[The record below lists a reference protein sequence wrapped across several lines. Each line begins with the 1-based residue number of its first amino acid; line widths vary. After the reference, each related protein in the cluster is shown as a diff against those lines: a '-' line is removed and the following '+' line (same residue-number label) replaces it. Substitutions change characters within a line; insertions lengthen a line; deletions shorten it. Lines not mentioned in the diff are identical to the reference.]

1 MAGNNLT
8 FSPDQA
14 LSVAKSINSKANNA
28 QTLINQ
34 LQKEIHSVS
43 GWWQGE
49 SQTAFVQQFDG
60 LMPSFKEMVT
70 CVENISKNLTQIA
83 NIKQQAEQEMA
94 SKLRGR

>member
-14 LSVAKSINSKANNA
+14 MSVAKSISGKANNA

-34 LQKEIHSVS
+34 LQKEIHAVS

-49 SQTAFVQQFDG
+49 SQSAFVEQFDG
-60 LMPSFKEMVT
+60 LVPSFKELVT

-83 NIKQQAEQEMA
+83 NIKQQAEKEMA